1 MASFCPACRN
11 HTISGLTPIHGQR
24 YATCASCR
32 SIYLDV
38 PRDEARSD
46 GLAGGSGRWRP
57 GPVLGEHQRRQIAG
71 LLARLGHAS
80 GSILVVE
87 KSGRR
92 AMVGLAEAAA
102 GAEGL
107 KKAAFEGK
115 ETKLLDLPGAVGK
128 MVSAGGR
135 PAGAVVA
142 GTLERLTDPDPLLQ
156 AIAGGL
162 EPGGLLCLVIP
173 NAAFARM
180 VLGMRRRNSAQLDE
194 ALGQVLDPGSRKLLC
209 SVSGLRAMLAR
220 NGLDMQRV
228 RAAVPTPLA
237 GRGSL
242 FQAAAHTAFT
252 CLQLLRPQLVLSHYI
267 VCLARTEG

>member
-32 SIYLDV
+32 SFYLDV
-38 PRDEARSD
+38 PVDRAQSD
-46 GLAGGSGRWRP
+46 GLRGGSGRWRP
-57 GPVLGEHQRRQIAG
+57 GPALGEHQRRQIAG
-71 LLARLGHAS
+71 LLARSACAS
-80 GSILVVE
+80 GTILVVE

-92 AMVGLAEAAA
+92 AMVGLADALA

-107 KKAAFEGK
+107 KTA
-115 ETKLLDLPGAVGK
+115 
-128 MVSAGGR
+128 VSAGKESRLPDLPQAIGMAVASGER
-135 PAGAVVA
+135 PAAAVVA
-142 GTLERLTDPDPLLQ
+142 GTLERLADPDPLLQ
-156 AIAGGL
+156 ALAGGL
-162 EPGGLLCLVIP
+162 EPGGLLCLVTP

-220 NGLDMQRV
+220 NGFDMQRV
-228 RAAVPTPLA
+228 KAAVPTPLS